1 MKSRLTLQDQED
13 PPTGPEIM
21 MLSIGTEGVPD
32 DINLVHTEDAR
43 GNERGREKE
52 RKRSRK
58 N

>member
-1 MKSRLTLQDQED
+1 MKSPLTLQDQEG
-13 PPTGPEIM
+13 PPTDPEIIV
-21 MLSIGTEGVPD
+21 LSIGADGVPD
-32 DINLVHTEDAR
+32 DINLVHTEDVK